1 MHKPSSPHAAR
12 PDSLGG
18 TPSQRDGTRALRQPA
33 GAGARK
39 PATPSIWTG
48 PGGYMPNLHEA
59 LARAEQRRI
68 RVTPRINWTTL
79 AVAAALVFLL
89 GIAAIAVPA
98 MLLAGVTL

>member
-1 MHKPSSPHAAR
+1 
-12 PDSLGG
+12 
-18 TPSQRDGTRALRQPA
+18 
-33 GAGARK
+33 
-39 PATPSIWTG
+39 
-48 PGGYMPNLHEA
+48 MPNLHEA